1 MARRPICLV
10 CLMLMLCMC
19 LADLAGI
26 PLIRGNPLPR
36 QTKDYIEGH
45 PKAVIVGEVQ
55 QCQATEF
62 SFSVYLKNVSLA
74 DQPENNPIY
83 NVRVFLKNKEDLP
96 AGTFVKAE
104 GKLERVAAPRNP
116 GEFDSRQYYAC
127 QHIYYFMKNAVIK
140 KKSSGYSFYRQFMQ
154 KIREKLGQALKKCA
168 GKDASLFEAMLLGE
182 KSNLEEER
190 KLRYQMAGMIHIL
203 AISGLHISILG
214 MGLFS
219 FLKKAG
225 LGNGGAGFLALFI
238 MLQYGMLTGGSI
250 SAMRSVC
257 MFVLAVGAKITGR
270 IYDLLTALA
279 LSAILLLLDAPACL
293 YSSSF
298 LLSFGA
304 VVGLSVLA
312 PYLMRLLEIKGKI
325 GKALISSIAVQ
336 TASLPISLLFFGQV
350 SIAGIF
356 LNLLVLPTVGGV
368 LLSGLCCSI
377 LGLFCQELG
386 MVAALPGRILLW
398 LYEIT
403 GSMAGAFPFCTWI
416 GGTPKIWQIIFY
428 YILLTTGIFL
438 GLVIKRR
445 KKNQQERKG
454 EKFFLFQKYRSLILA
469 YGILAAF
476 LGSGIFVLSWKMQKE
491 LRITCLD
498 VGQGDGIV
506 VETPE
511 KQVFLIDFGSSN
523 KKNTAQYQLFPYLK
537 SRGIS
542 YIDGIFISHT
552 DGDHISGILE
562 FLEMTNKNLTSI
574 KVGALLLPDW
584 KSPPKAYEDL
594 ALLAK
599 KSGIKVIRTGEGDRF
614 TDGET
619 KFSVLAPEEG
629 AEGKNVNEEG
639 MVIELEHK
647 GFRGIFTG
655 DIGMETEK
663 NLLGSLRDVDFLKT
677 AHHGSRYSTGEEFL
691 KQAKPELAVISCSDS
706 NTYGHPSPETT
717 LRLKEEGVQVEYT
730 MKSGAIT
737 IGTDG
742 EQIWVERF
750 CEREEP

>member
-1 MARRPICLV
+1 MTRRPICLV

-36 QTKDYIEGH
+36 QIKDHIEEH

-74 DQPENNPIY
+74 DLPENNSIY
-83 NVRVFLKNKEDLP
+83 NVRVFLKNQEDLP

-104 GKLERVAAPRNP
+104 GKLEQVAAPANP

-127 QHIYYFMKNAVIK
+127 QHIYYFMKNAVII
-140 KKSSGYSFYRQFMQ
+140 KKSTSYSFYRQLMQ
-154 KIREKLGQALKKCA
+154 KLREKLGQVLKKCG
-168 GKDASLFEAMLLGE
+168 GKDAALFEAMLLGE
-182 KSNLEEER
+182 KSNLEEEQ

-219 FLKKAG
+219 LLKKAG
-225 LGNGGAGFLALFI
+225 IGNGGAGFLALCV
-238 MLQYGMLTGGSI
+238 MLQYGTLTGGSV

-279 LSAILLLLDAPACL
+279 LSAILLLMDAPACL

-304 VVGLSVLA
+304 VAGLAVLA
-312 PYLMRLLEIKGKI
+312 PCLIRILEIKGRT

-336 TASLPISLLFFGQV
+336 TASLPVSLLFFGEV

-377 LGLFCQELG
+377 FGLFCQELG
-386 MVAALPGRILLW
+386 MAAALPGRILLW
-398 LYEIT
+398 IYEKT
-403 GSMAGAFPFCTWI
+403 GVVAGNLPFCTWI
-416 GGTPKIWQIIFY
+416 GGAPKIWQVIFY
-428 YILLTTGIFL
+428 YMLLTTGILL
-438 GLVIKRR
+438 GLGMKRR
-445 KKNQQERKG
+445 KKSQQERKG
-454 EKFFLFQKYRSLILA
+454 EKFFLFKKYRSRILA
-469 YGILAAF
+469 CGILAAF
-476 LGSGIFVLSWKMQKE
+476 LGSGIFMLSWKTQKE

-506 VETPE
+506 VETPG

-523 KKNTAQYQLFPYLK
+523 KKNTAQYQLLPYLK
-537 SRGIS
+537 NRGIS
-542 YIDGIFISHT
+542 YIDGIFVSHT

-562 FLEMTNKNLTSI
+562 FLEMANKKLTSI
-574 KVGALLLPDW
+574 KAGALLLPDW

-599 KSGIKVIRTGEGDRF
+599 KSGIKVISAGEGDRF
-614 TDGET
+614 TDDEL

-639 MVIELEHK
+639 MVIELEYK
-647 GFRGIFTG
+647 DFRGIFTG
-655 DIGMETEK
+655 DIGMETEEDI
-663 NLLGSLRDVDFLKT
+663 LGSLRDVDFLKT

-691 KQAKPELAVISCSDS
+691 KQTKPELAVISCSDS

-717 LRLKEEGVQVEYT
+717 LRLKEKDVQVEYT

-737 IGTDG
+737 VGTDG

-750 CEREEP
+750 CERDVP